1 MNTVINK
8 NMFRKDLWE
17 AIKDMFIK
25 YKKMIFGVDTSISI
39 KCLIEL
45 RKQEVID
52 ERIYRI
58 KFLKQRVRKLLCKNL
73 VLHGNNMIGIL

>member
-1 MNTVINK
+1 
-8 NMFRKDLWE
+8 
-17 AIKDMFIK
+17 
-25 YKKMIFGVDTSISI
+25 MIFGVDTSISI
-39 KCLIEL
+39 KCLNEL